1 MKRFTFLMITI
12 IALMFCNCMAHAQAQ
27 TTVNSAKFAFAGA
40 GYFSQSSPQIQAFAG
55 MAIPIT
61 SDNKTISYTDF
72 DISLVKSSLAQVTV
86 AGKGLKYAIRT
97 GLGYRIYQKGT
108 WALYGLGAPGVA
120 SDGNKTSSSFEYGGL
135 IGKSFNANVGMIL
148 GLTAENNGGVTDFA
162 PRFGLVFKF

>member
-1 MKRFTFLMITI
+1 MKKIYMLLIVAAFAVL
-12 IALMFCNCMAHAQAQ
+12 FCDCSQAQAQ
-27 TTVNSAKFAFAGA
+27 TVTEAKFAFAGA
-40 GYFSQSSPQIQAFAG
+40 GFFSQSSPQIQAFAG

-72 DISLVKSSLAQVTV
+72 DISLVKTGTPQITV

-97 GLGYRIYQKGT
+97 GLGYRIYQYGT
-108 WALYGLGAPGVA
+108 WALYGLGAPGVS
-120 SDGNKTSSSFEYGGL
+120 SDGNKTSSSFEFGGL

-162 PRFGLVFKF
+162 PRMGIVFKF